1 MKELSRI
8 NPDHEVNR
16 DLLGHI
22 PCRLPSKICFNR
34 FTEPV
39 SHKIYFQ
46 HLISKGIGIHTV
58 DFYKDIIYQEKSSV
72 VRLFKITETNQ

>member
-22 PCRLPSKICFNR
+22 PCHLPRKICFNH
-34 FTEPV
+34 FTGPV
-39 SHKIYFQ
+39 SCKIYFQ
-46 HLISKGIGIHTV
+46 HLILQGIGIHTV
-58 DFYKDIIYQEKSSV
+58 DFYKDIIYQDKISSGGLLKV
-72 VRLFKITETNQ
+72 MSLC